1 MWVHESGGGNK
12 EAGAAPAE
20 CAGEKERNK
29 QKVRGSLTTG
39 PEILLC
45 GQQCAECCEDTKG
58 TRQQDKVPA
67 HQSLQSGR

>member
-1 MWVHESGGGNK
+1 MHESGGGNK

-58 TRQQDKVPA
+58 TRQGPCPPEFTIW
-67 HQSLQSGR
+67 